1 MEQAAVGSVR
11 VANEVIASI
20 AAMAV
25 REIDGVAGLDQTN
38 ARHFG
43 DWIKRETAHRGVRVA
58 LDSQHKIH
66 LEVFV
71 TVTAGATLVE
81 VAERVQDNV
90 IEAVERM
97 LGLQH
102 RLYVGV
108 RVAGP
113 RHRARELA
121 LKVLFQLEHSP
132 GDDVNEALAY
142 HAAEDGPGGEE
153 DMFAR
158 ELVYGVIEHQ
168 AELDEVI
175 RNASRNW
182 KLEQMGRVD
191 RIVLRIAIY
200 EITIA
205 RKVPVKAAIN
215 ESIEL
220 AKTFSGDESGRF
232 VNGVLGKVAETVA

>member
-1 MEQAAVGSVR
+1 M
-11 VANEVIASI
+11 
-20 AAMAV
+20 
-25 REIDGVAGLDQTN
+25 
-38 ARHFG
+38 
-43 DWIKRETAHRGVRVA
+43 
-58 LDSQHKIH
+58 
-66 LEVFV
+66 
-71 TVTAGATLVE
+71 
-81 VAERVQDNV
+81 
-90 IEAVERM
+90 
-97 LGLQH
+97 
-102 RLYVGV
+102 
-108 RVAGP
+108 AGP

-205 RKVPVKAAIN
+205 RNVPVKAAIN